1 MLATRGCLVCTANYY
16 TVHSRH
22 LVVANDDGG
31 CGGDGDLDFDDYG
44 HDNDDDDDNAD
55 QEG

>member
-44 HDNDDDDDNAD
+44 HDNDDDDNAD